1 MQVVPAIDYVYVEGR
16 STAGG
21 QTVRI
26 RGRGL
31 GNSMQ
36 AINVDV
42 GGVPCFVA
50 EVHES
55 EIACVVSSG
64 NSTVREMY
72 RGGAG
77 VRITHYANVDSA
89 LL

>member
-1 MQVVPAIDYVYVEGR
+1 MQVVPAIDYLHMEGG
-16 STAGG
+16 SIAGG

-26 RGRGL
+26 RGRGF
-31 GNSMQ
+31 GNSVQ
-36 AINVDV
+36 AVHVDV

-50 EVHES
+50 AVHES

-72 RGGAG
+72 RGGSG
-77 VRITHYANVDSA
+77 VRITHYENVFSA
-89 LL
+89 HP